1 MRPLWKPSPSVL
13 AEVVDALLLV
23 PYAMICFRG
32 PSENVLE
39 YLSRR
44 ASPDLELLTLEF
56 ANALFKHL
64 YMQVREFISFPPNG
78 TRTRHQLHM
87 NNLQFRGIIYEAY

>member
-39 YLSRR
+39 YLSRI
-44 ASPDLELLTLEF
+44 ASPDLEVLTLEF
-56 ANALFKHL
+56 A
-64 YMQVREFISFPPNG
+64 ISFPPNG
-78 TRTRHQLHM
+78 IRTRHQLCM
-87 NNLQFRGIIYEAY
+87 NNLQFRGIMYELISTVDYY